1 MEGAG
6 HVGGDGCSRTRS
18 RVLHSGGRPFRT
30 GCDTSTVGQEEEA
43 EWRVDVPCPRTRHR
57 VPHSGGR
64 LFRTGRDT
72 STAEQEVEWRL
83 GGWCE
88 MEAGLEDGVVEVG
101 EGREGE
107 GNLPSGSDERGEVE
121 VLWASRVEGGK
132 GVDGRGGV
140 GGPTVG
146 TGGQAL
152 GSVFWSSG
160 VGWFLDW
167 QGWREVL
174 GGTGYG
180 RAGVGEGDPRLRGV
194 LGGGLGGGLWRRLG
208 GVWLWWDLAGC
219 AGVRG
224 GGGGEHVSPCPG
236 PLSGGR
242 GR

>member
-30 GCDTSTVGQEEEA
+30 GCGTSTVGQEEEA
-43 EWRVDVPCPRTRHR
+43 EWRFDVPCPRTRHR

-83 GGWCE
+83 GGWGGWGE
-88 MEAGLEDGVVEVG
+88 METGLGDGVVKVG

-107 GNLPSGSDERGEVE
+107 GNLPSGSDVRGEVE

-140 GGPTVG
+140 GGSTAG

-152 GSVFWSSG
+152 GPVSWSSG
-160 VGWFLDW
+160 VVWFLNW

-174 GGTGYG
+174 GDTGYG
-180 RAGVGEGDPRLRGV
+180 RAGEGEGVSTSARRAWWRSWWRSLAEAWRGLVVVGFSWLRRGER
-194 LGGGLGGGLWRRLG
+194 W
-208 GVWLWWDLAGC
+208 
-219 AGVRG
+219 RG
-224 GGGGEHVSPCPG
+224 GGSTFHSVPG
-236 PLSGGR
+236 L
-242 GR
+242 